1 MFVLG
6 LTGGIGSGKST
17 VASMLERRGAVAID
31 ADKVAREVVEPGTE
45 GYREVVE
52 AFGPGVVG
60 PDGALDRA
68 KLAEI
73 VFADPDRRRQLNDI
87 IHPRVGAR
95 IAERLGELGDFDGV
109 VVLDV
114 PLLVES
120 TSGSRRLVQAILVVA
135 SSVHTQVRRA
145 VERGMTEDDAR
156 ARIAAQAPLEEK
168 LAVADYVVWNDG
180 TLEELEARVDE
191 VWAKLRE
198 RVGA

>member
-1 MFVLG
+1 
-6 LTGGIGSGKST
+6 
-17 VASMLERRGAVAID
+17 MLERRGAVAVD

-45 GYREVVE
+45 GFREVVE
-52 AFGPGVVG
+52 AFGPDVVG
-60 PDGALDRA
+60 RDGALDRA

-73 VFADPDRRRQLNDI
+73 VFADAERRRQLNDI

-95 IAERLGELGDFDGV
+95 IAERLAELGDFGGV

-120 TSGSRRLVQAILVVA
+120 ASGSRRLVQAILVVA
-135 SSVHTQVRRA
+135 ASIQTQVRRA
-145 VERGMTEDDAR
+145 VERGMSEDDAR
-156 ARIAAQAPLEEK
+156 KRMSAQAPLEEK

-180 TLEELEARVDE
+180 TLEELEAQVGE

-198 RVGA
+198 RART